1 MDEAN
6 AATSDDI
13 HHVNETVIALR
24 DSLQTFS
31 DDLASLGA
39 YVTEIDERLRKVEGM
54 AKFCYAICNNAE
66 IKRIADE
73 AAPSARGRWAAAAPR
88 VQFGGQGGPSGRV
101 FVPSP
106 GGYVAPKRD
115 SN

>member
-1 MDEAN
+1 MQAAKRQRNDEIVSA
-6 AATSDDI
+6 DDVKHI
-13 HHVNETVIALR
+13 NDNMVALN
-24 DSLQTFS
+24 

-39 YVTEIDERLRKVEGM
+39 YVAEIDERLRKVEGM

-88 VQFGGQGGPSGRV
+88 VQFGGQSGPSGRV

>member
-1 MDEAN
+1 MQAAKRQRAEDIIN
-6 AATSDDI
+6 ADDVKHI
-13 HHVNETVIALR
+13 NDNCAQLN
-24 DSLQTFS
+24 

-39 YVTEIDERLRKVEGM
+39 YAGELEERLRKVEGM
-54 AKFCYAICNNAE
+54 VKFCYAICNNQA
-66 IKRIADE
+66 IKDLADQAPAPARRWGVP
-73 AAPSARGRWAAAAPR
+73 AAR
-88 VQFGGQGGPSGRV
+88 VHVTGQGAPPHRV